1 VTSIIGDG
9 ATTYFWM
16 DKWINGCS
24 IEELAP
30 IIVGAVP
37 KKYRKVR
44 TVQQAFPSHFW
55 VQDIHGNLS
64 LAGIMQYLLENFNLK
79 ENNDTHVWRFSID
92 GVFRSMSLARFSK
105 SRYGSTHITHVNESY
120 RKRL

>member
-1 VTSIIGDG
+1 MELQLIFG
-9 ATTYFWM
+9 
-16 DKWINGCS
+16 WING
-24 IEELAP
+24 LM
-30 IIVGAVP
+30 GALLRSLHRSLLVQSQ

-64 LAGIMQYLLENFNLK
+64 LAGIMQYLLENFNLE
-79 ENNDTHVWRFSID
+79 ENNDTHVWRISID

>member
-37 KKYRKVR
+37 KK
-44 TVQQAFPSHFW
+44 
-55 VQDIHGNLS
+55 I
-64 LAGIMQYLLENFNLK
+64 
-79 ENNDTHVWRFSID
+79 
-92 GVFRSMSLARFSK
+92 
-105 SRYGSTHITHVNESY
+105 
-120 RKRL
+120 